1 MACASATPAAAAWTP
16 RSRKLPW
23 RSVTRR
29 PKRARRRRARSSA
42 SGSPSIP
49 SRRVVASPASNS
61 RSACPPI
68 PIVPSTTQPPRRG
81 RKRNVSSSTSTGR
94 CAASSRSLT
103 LHAQLAQLLPQLV
116 ERRDGLALEARV
128 ALCVPHLEALHHAD
142 DDHVSLQPRALAI
155 ILRDLDAPIA
165 VELHVEPAGNVAV
178 KKMASERALRRQR
191 FHARLEILELAEGMH
206 VEGIAG
212 RHDDELR
219 VLALREQ
226 IPEFG
231 RNADAP
237 LGVDRVPEMSS
248 KHIPSLRGKLP
259 PELTLDDTSWD
270 FIPLSGVS

>member
-49 SRRVVASPASNS
+49 SRRVVASP
-61 RSACPPI
+61 
-68 PIVPSTTQPPRRG
+68 
-81 RKRNVSSSTSTGR
+81 
-94 CAASSRSLT
+94 SRSLT

-142 DDHVSLQPRALAI
+142 DDHVSLQSRALAI
-155 ILRDLDAPIA
+155 ILRDLDAPVA

-237 LGVDRVPEMSS
+237 LGVDRVPEMPS